1 MKRLMLTLSLL
12 LIYSS
17 QNVLANEVTSL
28 NNFNYGDPVFLETVN
43 MLSMEEHGTHDYAS
57 CSVKQLY
64 YQEVAGMFQEGMTKD
79 EIIDYYLKNQGVQA
93 LNAPPKEGFNLTLWA
108 LPFTALFL
116 FSLIIFLFI
125 KRWKR
130 NAVKVISPESANL
143 DEMEE
148 ELYASLI
155 DKERKKFF

>member
-1 MKRLMLTLSLL
+1 MKRLMFMLSVLL
-12 LIYSS
+12 LFSS
-17 QNVLANEVTSL
+17 QNVFADEEISHNT
-28 NNFNYGDPVFLETVN
+28 FDYGDPVFLETVN

-57 CSVKQLY
+57 CSVKQVY
-64 YQEVAGMFQEGMTKD
+64 YQEVAGMFQQGMTKD

-116 FSLIIFLFI
+116 FSFFIFLFI
-125 KRWKR
+125 KKWKR
-130 NAVKVISPESANL
+130 NAAKGLSTGSANL

-155 DKERKKFF
+155 DKERKKYL